1 MKFKKLFSSEK
12 AVSPVIGVMLMIVV
26 TVILAA
32 AVSSYAGSTKV
43 KDAAPQATLK
53 ASASYAD
60 GYIRLEHLGGDI
72 LAKTNLNIEI
82 ATDNPLT
89 SGYVDSANVTF
100 SNPAYLRPGDTAQ
113 ISFEQRDGF
122 GGLNAAFIGD
132 AIHLAVYVGTPFKI
146 SIIDKETGQTV
157 YTAKVVMNP

>member
-1 MKFKKLFSSEK
+1 MKFTKLFSSEK

-32 AVSSYAGSTKV
+32 AVSSYAGSTNV

-53 ASASYAD
+53 AGASYAD

-72 LAKTNLNIEI
+72 LTKSTLNIEI
-82 ATDNPLT
+82 ATDNPTT

-100 SNPAYLRPGDTAQ
+100 SNPDYLRPGDNAQ
-113 ISFEQRDGF
+113 VNFDQGTYGATFLGE
-122 GGLNAAFIGD
+122 
-132 AIHLAVYVGTPFKI
+132 AIHMSVAVGTPFKI

-157 YTAKVVMNP
+157 YTSKVVMNP